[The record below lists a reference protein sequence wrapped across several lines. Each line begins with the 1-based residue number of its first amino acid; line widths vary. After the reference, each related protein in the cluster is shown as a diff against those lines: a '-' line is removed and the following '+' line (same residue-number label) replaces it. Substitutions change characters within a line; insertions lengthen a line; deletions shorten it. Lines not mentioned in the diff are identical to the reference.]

1 MNVILF
7 DDPAIRVNLFPF
19 TLTRPVGAIRI
30 GILTIAE
37 KWEQWLKT
45 TVSFQTE
52 DYLSA
57 KFPRRAGVDDLL
69 INGALCP
76 DAELKAAVSALP
88 SGYFLVQG
96 NLLLAARNPRGAMT
110 E

>member
-37 KWEQWLKT
+37 KWERWFKT
-45 TVSFQTE
+45 SVSFQTE

-57 KFPRRAGVDDLL
+57 KFPRENSGDDLL
-69 INGALCP
+69 INGAICP
-76 DAELKAAVSALP
+76 DAELKATISALP
-88 SGYFLVQG
+88 SGYFLVQDA
-96 NLLLAARNPRGAMT
+96 LLLAARNP
-110 E
+110 